1 MNPQEPMRFNAAW
14 SLLGAAPILGARL
27 WCHGCGEETEVMVLS
42 HGKYN
47 FEGSLAS
54 LKSSENNFFA

>member
-1 MNPQEPMRFNAAW
+1 MRFKAAW

-54 LKSSENNFFA
+54 VESSENTFLA